1 MSLIYAKQDGL
12 WIRLP
17 HWTKAADCLF
27 SRKMEWKKESLAV
40 PGDVTGPTLATRKER
55 APGFFERTVL
65 GMLRRLPHG
74 CLHLDQ
80 PDGSRITF
88 GTEKPGVPAAHLRVL
103 DPAFYRKVIFYGEV
117 GFGEAY
123 VDGLW
128 DTDDLT
134 RLIAYLLLN
143 VEHTP
148 DLSGSRVKSWFFSF
162 LGGLNTLRH
171 KLRRNS
177 KENSRANIAEH
188 YDLSNAFYGL
198 WLDPTWTYSSA
209 FFTPSTRTLE
219 EAQAE
224 KYRRLARSVQLRP
237 GMHVLE
243 IGCGWGGFA
252 LYAAREHGVRVT
264 GITVSREQYVEARR
278 RVEAAGLADRV
289 DIRFTDYR
297 DIDGSYDAIVSI
309 EMLEAVGHEFLGTF
323 FRRCTRLLSRTG
335 RLGLQVIVNPDSRY
349 KVSRKRAD
357 WIKKH
362 IFPGGQ
368 LPSVAAMNAALNR
381 AGDLF
386 LQHAESFGLHYARTL
401 RLWRERFDSAV
412 DDVRSLGFDDAFIRK
427 WSYYLSYC
435 EAAFAMRNINVLQLV
450 YARPNNTDLYLP
462 GEETS
467 RDQIPWPPVPES

>member
-1 MSLIYAKQDGL
+1 MELKRDSLTITEEVPVDARSAEKQPTPGL
-12 WIRLP
+12 
-17 HWTKAADCLF
+17 C
-27 SRKMEWKKESLAV
+27 
-40 PGDVTGPTLATRKER
+40 
-55 APGFFERTVL
+55 ERTVL

-80 PDGSRITF
+80 LDGSRVTF
-88 GTEKPGVPAAHLRVL
+88 GAEEPGVPAAHLRVL
-103 DPAFYRKVIFYGEV
+103 DAAFYRKVTFYGEV

-123 VDGLW
+123 VEGLW
-128 DTDDLT
+128 ETDDLT

-177 KENSRANIAEH
+177 KANSRANIAEH
-188 YDLSNAFYGL
+188 YDLSNAFYAL

-209 FFTPSTRTLE
+209 FFTPSTHTLE
-219 EAQAE
+219 EAQEE
-224 KYRRLARSVQLRP
+224 KYRRLARSLQLRP
-237 GMHVLE
+237 GMSVLE

-252 LYAAREHGVRVT
+252 LYAAREHGVSVT
-264 GITVSREQYVEARR
+264 GITVSREQFTEARR
-278 RVEAAGLADRV
+278 RVEAAGLTDRV
-289 DIRFTDYR
+289 DIRFADYR
-297 DIDGSYDAIVSI
+297 DIDGHYDAIVSI
-309 EMLEAVGHEFLGTF
+309 EMLEAVGHEFLDTF
-323 FRRCTRLLSRTG
+323 FKRCTRLLSRTG

-349 KVSRKRAD
+349 TSSRKRAD

-401 RLWRERFDSAV
+401 RLWRERFHSAV
-412 DDVRSLGFDDAFIRK
+412 EDVRSLGFDDTFIRK

-450 YARPNNTDLYLP
+450 YARPNNTDLFLP
-462 GEETS
+462 GEEAS
-467 RDQIPWPPVPES
+467 RDHIPWPPVREG